1 MVVGVQLQPSAPA
14 FARAPSTAL
23 AGRQGRECQF
33 VVVAIRLSVCC
44 SHIVKVVEL
53 FLCVA

>member
-23 AGRQGRECQF
+23 AGRQGRKRGHAQAGIECGMELG
-33 VVVAIRLSVCC
+33 VVTDIQLTN
-44 SHIVKVVEL
+44 
-53 FLCVA
+53 